1 MPGFGSKAEA
11 ASPIVTLLNLLH
23 TAPSMLPI

>member
-1 MPGFGSKAEA
+1 MHGFGSKAEA
-11 ASPIVTLLNLLH
+11 ASPIVPLLYLFH